1 MILWSLFVL
10 SGKCL
15 CSLAPRETPRLFLS
29 RQSLSIYEPHPF
41 PSSTNSIEPN
51 YSSRRPPPSATD
63 LLIATVDHNA
73 VQQEYSPETLS
84 ISIERPEEIVSRR
97 RPLISE
103 SPLATPNTSPRGA
116 IATFQEVEI
125 ASLIEESG
133 QSECPVCLLQWEQD
147 DIKPKRCSLCTKM
160 YHAHCIEK
168 WLTDH
173 STCPTCRSR
182 VKGIALTFSQP
193 TSVNLPTSSI
203 VAEPHVGS
211 SLRTWAILSPTG
223 IVTFVMLA
231 VLLVILIKSLSDR
244 G

>member
-1 MILWSLFVL
+1 M
-10 SGKCL
+10 
-15 CSLAPRETPRLFLS
+15 
-29 RQSLSIYEPHPF
+29 
-41 PSSTNSIEPN
+41 
-51 YSSRRPPPSATD
+51 
-63 LLIATVDHNA
+63 
-73 VQQEYSPETLS
+73 S

-103 SPLATPNTSPRGA
+103 SPLATPNTSPRGP